1 MCTITKWLPSDF
13 EEYVLWQAYRP
24 TTTILEIFGGRY
36 LSPRAASPLKIL
48 SNLEQT
54 RLLFP
59 LITLPSHLER
69 FQNLQPPA
77 ENFSTSAICGSP
89 GQAPSTPI
97 TQSVE
102 EFIGST
108 PSIVFFAVARLCTL
122 SPYGNPAKLYY
133 HFAAKR
139 DVESMRV
146 FHIPVDPMPLS
157 SRMGRPPLY
166 HLICDN

>member
-1 MCTITKWLPSDF
+1 MCKGLWVACVLLYMQPFFSHCTSMWTADQHKDTMLGVVDTRIKVPNFWITHYWLMCTITKWLPSDF

-102 EFIGST
+102 EFKT
-108 PSIVFFAVARLCTL
+108 
-122 SPYGNPAKLYY
+122 Y
-133 HFAAKR
+133 
-139 DVESMRV
+139 
-146 FHIPVDPMPLS
+146 
-157 SRMGRPPLY
+157 
-166 HLICDN
+166 